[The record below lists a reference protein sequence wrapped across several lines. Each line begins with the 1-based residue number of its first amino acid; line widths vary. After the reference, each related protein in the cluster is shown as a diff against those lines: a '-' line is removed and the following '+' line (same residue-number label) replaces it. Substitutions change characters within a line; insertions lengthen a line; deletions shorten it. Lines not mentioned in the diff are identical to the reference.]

1 MSLEFVDR
9 DNDVIRRDAAPACEG
24 GMTFDTDHFRALK
37 HLHAVVDQHVLVS
50 LQAKQWIDAIGAGV
64 ADAGSITFAPQ
75 NAFQRVALVDCLVCK
90 SDALPAVPLGLDL
103 FLAVLAETEKQ

>member
-37 HLHAVVDQHVLVS
+37 HLHPVFDENVLES
-50 LQAKQWIDAIGAGV
+50 LQAKQRIDAIGAGV
-64 ADAGSITFAPQ
+64 ADAGGIALAPE
-75 NAFQRVALVDCLVCK
+75 NALECVALVDRLVGK
-90 SDALPAVPLGLDL
+90 SDALPALPLGLDL
-103 FLAVLAETEKQ
+103 LFSVLAEAEK